1 MEEISYEKLHE
12 QYKSADSPSVQGQI
26 AWLQKKGIPLEHIQ
40 SAMMHVYGELARKEK
55 VFKDTTIP
63 DGGEGHVYSA
73 GAQLDHYL
81 LSHAKRVHDDGLRNI
96 VGQMEKN
103 HNALINA
110 SFGKLGWRKR
120 LKALFTGKVA

>member
-12 QYKSADSPSVQGQI
+12 PYKGPDSPSVQAQI

-40 SAMMHVYGELARKEK
+40 SAMMHVYGELARGEK
-55 VFKDTTIP
+55 AFKDTVINERP
-63 DGGEGHVYSA
+63 YSA

-81 LSHAKRVHDDGLRNI
+81 LSVAKRSHDEGLRN
-96 VGQMEKN
+96 VLAQMEKN
-103 HNALINA
+103 HNSLINS